1 MGDLHKPE
9 EEVWEVAQDP
19 IFERIKK
26 IIVDQLG
33 VEESLVTEEASFID
47 DLGADSLEI
56 VDLIM
61 AFEGEFGITISDE
74 DAENMSN
81 VGDVVEYLRENVKG

>member
-1 MGDLHKPE
+1 M
-9 EEVWEVAQDP
+9 AQGE
-19 IFERIKK
+19 IFERVKK

-33 VEESLVTEEASFID
+33 VEDNLVTMEASFID

-61 AFEGEFGITISDE
+61 AFEGEFGITIPDE
-74 DAENMSN
+74 DAENLST
-81 VGDVVEYLRENVKG
+81 VKDAVDYLKENIKE